1 MIEVATDSQKA
12 LTAWTSVN
20 SGMIIATAA
29 FFELPVQHP
38 FPLFLRVTEHY
49 HRCDCRPTGSETLAL
64 SDSVTTT
71 IVAVT
76 WQLCSGLTLKEFCL
90 RHRLA
95 FLFEF

>member
-1 MIEVATDSQKA
+1 MLLKLLLNNELAVGS
-12 LTAWTSVN
+12 LPN
-20 SGMIIATAA
+20 SCLIIAGAA
-29 FFELPVQHP
+29 STLITGAICTSI
-38 FPLFLRVTEHY
+38 FLRVTENP
-49 HRCDCRPTGSETLAL
+49 HRCDCRPTGSEAAAL

-90 RHRLA
+90 RHRLE